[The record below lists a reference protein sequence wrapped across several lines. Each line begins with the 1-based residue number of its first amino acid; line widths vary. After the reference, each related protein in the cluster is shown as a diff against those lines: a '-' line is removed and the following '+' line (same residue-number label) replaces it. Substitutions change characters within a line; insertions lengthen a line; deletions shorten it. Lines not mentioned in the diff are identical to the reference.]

1 MSITTKILVF
11 SSLLILAV
19 FVTTWT
25 YAAYDLVTW
34 GWRARGTLGDA
45 TFLPYP
51 TGPRGVLLLVFARMS
66 PVDEFIYVYL
76 LETGALTALC
86 LFLWAGVVFSAFK
99 MFPSLL
105 RKQSSTRQKIDPR

>member
-1 MSITTKILVF
+1 VSITTKILVF

-51 TGPRGVLLLVFARMS
+51 TGPRGVLLLDLARMS